1 MLEPLIEPNLQHF
14 PSSRKRAMAGL
25 KVVEEE
31 QANRRRQRR
40 LAAVAA
46 EEDRAQD
53 EHEEREEER
62 TAMIADRW
70 HQSQSQFSS
79 LDLGSSTNPSSK
91 TKAPPPPKP
100 TTLRHWITTSS
111 TKTGNLVALTAC
123 DVHSRRSFADVAGRK
138 ADKGER
144 EEGEEGPGEEE
155 RGGELRS

>member
-1 MLEPLIEPNLQHF
+1 MLEPLVEPNLQHF
-14 PSSRKRAMAGL
+14 PSSRKRAMTGL

-53 EHEEREEER
+53 EHEERKEER

-79 LDLGSSTNPSSK
+79 LDLGSSSNPSSK
-91 TKAPPPPKP
+91 DESSSSSKADNTKALDHDIFDEDRK
-100 TTLRHWITTSS
+100 L
-111 TKTGNLVALTAC
+111 
-123 DVHSRRSFADVAGRK
+123 RRSDRVRRPL
-138 ADKGER
+138 ETQ
-144 EEGEEGPGEEE
+144 
-155 RGGELRS
+155 LRRCRRT